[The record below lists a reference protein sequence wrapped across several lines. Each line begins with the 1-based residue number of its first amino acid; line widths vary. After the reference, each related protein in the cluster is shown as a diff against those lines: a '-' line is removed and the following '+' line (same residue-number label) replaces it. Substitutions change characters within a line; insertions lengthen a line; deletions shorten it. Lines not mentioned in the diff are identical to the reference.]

1 MKLKAAEL
9 IGIKASCVKLPR
21 TTSQS
26 ELLAKIKELN
36 ESRDVHGIIVQMPL
50 DSAEEIDAHK
60 VTDAVDPDKDVDGL
74 STINEGKVATGD
86 LTTGFLPCT
95 PHGCLKLI
103 EKSGVKVRDV
113 SFTQNIMFISLRSA
127 VQMQW
132 SWDEVRSWG
141 LPWPSSSSGT
151 TPQ

>member
-103 EKSGVKVRDV
+103 EKSGVKVRAV

-151 TPQ
+151 TPR